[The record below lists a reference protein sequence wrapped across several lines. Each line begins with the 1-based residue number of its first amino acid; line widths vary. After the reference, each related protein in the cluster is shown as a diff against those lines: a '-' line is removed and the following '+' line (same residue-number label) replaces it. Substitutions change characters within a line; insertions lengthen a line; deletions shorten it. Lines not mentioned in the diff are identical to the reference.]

1 MTTQE
6 DSTPEKGDDLPLIR
20 SAIPGP
26 CTKDLSERLHRVE
39 CGGITFLGEEFPI
52 FWERALGANVWD
64 VDGNRYIDLTAGF
77 GVAGCGHSHP
87 ELAAVAG
94 AQALRLMHG
103 MGDVHP
109 PKEKVLFLEHL
120 DAATPGELTGAILG
134 QNGADAVEAA
144 LKAAYLHTGRAEII
158 TFESAYHGLSGMA
171 LEVTAFDAFR
181 TPFSPYVGAHA
192 HALPYPRRADDLET
206 LWEALESRLLSGK
219 VGAVIAEPIQGRGGV
234 VVPPDGFL
242 QGLRERCDGIETV
255 LIFDEIYTGFSR
267 TGMPFASD
275 YEGVVP
281 DLMCLGK
288 ALTGGFPLSAC
299 VGLPHVMQSWPKSSG
314 EAIHTSTFLGNPI
327 GCAMGTRSLAL
338 HQELNLSER
347 ARVLGAKGLD
357 YLKKNL
363 SPFEAVKEVRGRGMM
378 IGVEFVP
385 GEGGA
390 SLPAKL
396 MLEALKKG
404 IIVLP
409 SGPGGHVLSLS
420 PPLTISEEQLFC
432 GADVVI
438 EWVRN
443 ECA

>member
-1 MTTQE
+1 MTTHK
-6 DSTPEKGDDLPLIR
+6 DSTLENGDDLPLIR

-26 CTKDLSERLHRVE
+26 RTQNLSERLSRVE
-39 CGGITFLGEEFPI
+39 CGGITFLGDAFPI
-52 FWERALGANVWD
+52 FWEKALGSNVWD
-64 VDGNRYIDLTAGF
+64 VDGNRYIDLTAAF

-94 AQALRLMHG
+94 AQAVRLMHG

-144 LKAAYLHTGRAEII
+144 LKAAYLHTGRSEII
-158 TFESAYHGLSGMA
+158 TFGSAYHGLSGMA
-171 LEVTAFDAFR
+171 LDVTTFDSFR
-181 TPFSPYVGAHA
+181 TPFSPYLGEHVHV
-192 HALPYPRRADDLET
+192 LPYPRKLADLKE
-206 LWEALESRLLSGK
+206 LWEAMESLLESGN

-242 QGLRERCDGIETV
+242 QGLRRRCDGRETV
-255 LIFDEIYTGFSR
+255 LILDEIYTGFSR
-267 TGMPFASD
+267 TGRAFASD
-275 YEGVVP
+275 YEDVVP

-288 ALTGGFPLSAC
+288 ALTGGFPLSVC
-299 VGLPHVMQSWPKSSG
+299 VGLPHVMHSWPKSSG
-314 EAIHTSTFLGNPI
+314 EAIHTSTFLGNPM
-327 GCAMGTRSLAL
+327 GCAMGTRSIAL
-338 HQELNLSER
+338 HRELNLAER
-347 ARVLGAKGLD
+347 SRVLGARLLN
-357 YLKKNL
+357 YLKEHL
-363 SPFEAVKEVRGRGMM
+363 SSCVSVKEVRGRGMM
-378 IGVEFVP
+378 IGVEFAP

-390 SLPAKL
+390 SLPAQL
-396 MLEALKKG
+396 MLGALKKG
-404 IIVLP
+404 VLVLP

-420 PPLTISEEQLFC
+420 PPLTISEEQLFY

-438 EWVRN
+438 EWVRE